1 MFQQILDQRKAKT
14 FKNRVWFK
22 SQLLIKQNGAF
33 NRPTQK
39 HLCACLICK
48 ARHISDQ
55 ADKVD
60 GITRHYAGNVPVRRV
75 RVDVVQVP
83 SVPENR
89 LQLDKGVTAEPTGW
103 PVQYGQFWVNLVCP
117 FPYFF
122 AGGYGA

>member
-1 MFQQILDQRKAKT
+1 MTQHILDQSKAKA
-14 FKNRVWFK
+14 FKYGVWFK
-22 SQLLIKQNGAF
+22 SQFLVKQYGAF
-33 NRPTQK
+33 NRSAQK
-39 HLCACLICK
+39 HLCACPICK
-48 ARHISDQ
+48 ARHVSDQ

-60 GITRHYAGNVPVRRV
+60 GITRNDAGNVPVRRV

-83 SVPENR
+83 SVPDNR
-89 LQLDKGVTAEPTGW
+89 LELDKGVTAEPTGW